1 MQAPDTRRYL
11 LDGVVAKVECLQLAE
26 AANRFRNFA
35 YSVAAEREQMQAEND
50 KKKTSSVN
58 RSVFYEF
65 QRCRGALISA
75 IKLALKRLTLRA
87 SKCLCGSSE

>member
-50 KKKTSSVN
+50 KKKNV
-58 RSVFYEF
+58 EC
-65 QRCRGALISA
+65 Q
-75 IKLALKRLTLRA
+75 
-87 SKCLCGSSE
+87 